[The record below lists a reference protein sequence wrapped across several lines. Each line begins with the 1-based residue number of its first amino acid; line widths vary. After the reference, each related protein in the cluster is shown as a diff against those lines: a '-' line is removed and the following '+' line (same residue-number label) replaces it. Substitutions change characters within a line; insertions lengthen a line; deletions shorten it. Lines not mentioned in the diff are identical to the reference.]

1 MFTVAA
7 PILLPSSPTLT
18 PEAFAMSKS
27 KHTHTE
33 PHAELDADAES
44 PQRWTAK
51 RKAALIIDILQGK
64 TTAAE
69 AARQHAL
76 TLAEIEQ
83 WKDDFIT
90 QGTEA
95 LRSHPR
101 DLAQQFE
108 AREKT
113 LLAKVGELTLHVD
126 ILKKAHRYQGKDLP
140 EGICQH

>member
-1 MFTVAA
+1 
-7 PILLPSSPTLT
+7 
-18 PEAFAMSKS
+18 MSKP
-27 KHTHTE
+27 KITTTPAAIE
-33 PHAELDADAES
+33 IEADADS

-51 RKAALIIDILQGK
+51 RKATLVIDILQGK

-76 TLAEIEQ
+76 TLAEVEQ
-83 WKDDFIT
+83 WTDDFIT

-101 DLAQQFE
+101 DLTQQFE
-108 AREKT
+108 AERKT

-126 ILKKAHRYQGKDLP
+126 LLKKAHRYQGKDLP
-140 EGICQH
+140 EGISW

>member
-1 MFTVAA
+1 
-7 PILLPSSPTLT
+7 LSPLT
-18 PEAFAMSKS
+18 FNLEVPAMSKPKNTITPS
-27 KHTHTE
+27 SLE
-33 PHAELDADAES
+33 IEADADS

-51 RKAALIIDILQGK
+51 RKAALVIDILQGK

-76 TLAEIEQ
+76 TLAEVEQ

-101 DLAQQFE
+101 DLTQQFE

-126 ILKKAHRYQGKDLP
+126 LLKKAHRYQGKDLP
-140 EGICQH
+140 EGISW

>member
-1 MFTVAA
+1 LSPFTFNIKV
-7 PILLPSSPTLT
+7 P
-18 PEAFAMSKS
+18 AMSIS
-27 KHTHTE
+27 KATITPPALE
-33 PHAELDADAES
+33 IEADADS

-51 RKAALIIDILQGK
+51 RKATLVIDILQGK

-76 TLAEIEQ
+76 TLAEVEQ
-83 WKDDFIT
+83 WTDDFIT

-108 AREKT
+108 AERKT

-126 ILKKAHRYQGKDLP
+126 LLKKAHRYLGKDLP

>member
-1 MFTVAA
+1 MEV
-7 PILLPSSPTLT
+7 P
-18 PEAFAMSKS
+18 AMSKS
-27 KHTHTE
+27 KATTTPPAIDIE
-33 PHAELDADAES
+33 TDADS
-44 PQRWTAK
+44 PQRWSAK
-51 RKAALIIDILQGK
+51 RKAALVIDILQGK
-64 TTAAE
+64 NTAAE

-76 TLAEIEQ
+76 TLAEVEQ

-101 DLAQQFE
+101 DLTQQFE

-126 ILKKAHRYQGKDLP
+126 VLKKAHRYQGKDLP
-140 EGICQH
+140 EGISW

>member
-1 MFTVAA
+1 MNR
-7 PILLPSSPTLT
+7 
-18 PEAFAMSKS
+18 SKS
-27 KHTHTE
+27 AT
-33 PHAELDADAES
+33 PAQSPANELDAES

-51 RKAALIIDILQGK
+51 RKAALVIDILQGK
-64 TTAAE
+64 TTASE

-76 TLAEIEQ
+76 TLAEVDQ

-108 AREKT
+108 SERKT

-126 ILKKAHRYQGKDLP
+126 LLKKAHRYQGKDLP
-140 EGICQH
+140 EGISW

>member
-1 MFTVAA
+1 
-7 PILLPSSPTLT
+7 
-18 PEAFAMSKS
+18 MSKS
-27 KHTHTE
+27 KATTTPPAIDIE
-33 PHAELDADAES
+33 TDADS
-44 PQRWTAK
+44 PQRWSAK
-51 RKAALIIDILQGK
+51 RKAALVIDILQGK

-76 TLAEIEQ
+76 TLAEVEQ

-101 DLAQQFE
+101 DLTQQFE

-113 LLAKVGELTLHVD
+113 LVAMVGELTLHVD
-126 ILKKAHRYQGKDLP
+126 VLKKAHRYQGKDLP
-140 EGICQH
+140 EGTSW

>member
-1 MFTVAA
+1 MDVCLILDQFGELITC
-7 PILLPSSPTLT
+7 PIQ
-18 PEAFAMSKS
+18 EGDGA
-27 KHTHTE
+27 
-33 PHAELDADAES
+33 

-51 RKAALIIDILQGK
+51 RKAALVIDILQGK

-76 TLAEIEQ
+76 TLAEVEQ

-126 ILKKAHRYQGKDLP
+126 VLKKAHRYLGKDLP
-140 EGICQH
+140 EGISW

>member
-1 MFTVAA
+1 MSK
-7 PILLPSSPTLT
+7 PKSLPSNNDQDL
-18 PEAFAMSKS
+18 EQ
-27 KHTHTE
+27 
-33 PHAELDADAES
+33 DS

-51 RKAALIIDILQGK
+51 RKAALIIEILQGK
-64 TTAAE
+64 TTAAQ

-101 DLAQQFE
+101 DIAQQFE

-126 ILKKAHRYQGKDLP
+126 VLKKAHRLQGKDLP
-140 EGICQH
+140 EGILW